1 MVSFTL
7 QEHRAGGIVP
17 DSENRRFGL
26 GSTSCDSGRVDH
38 NFCPTGPRDPGKES
52 PFWRFRGVRLR
63 GGVFSG
69 KNCSNKKERGG
80 RPEQICRGNDMDAEV
95 KRAFMLRP

>member
-38 NFCPTGPRDPGKES
+38 NFCRTGPRDPGKES
-52 PFWRFRGVRLR
+52 PFWRFSGRRLR
-63 GGVFSG
+63 GGVSFGKKLLNDKASG
-69 KNCSNKKERGG
+69 W
-80 RPEQICRGNDMDAEV
+80 RPEQICRGQ
-95 KRAFMLRP
+95 